1 MAWKS
6 PSVVY
11 WYVTLQEIFDRQV
24 EFYNKNGYMIIDK
37 YFPPTAG
44 ALLWIHKLRQRITV
58 PTEIIKKLDLE

>member
-1 MAWKS
+1 
-6 PSVVY
+6 
-11 WYVTLQEIFDRQV
+11 LQEIFDRQV